1 MTFMIEFP
9 RIFAFCELAECL
21 NFTEAAERLYMT
33 QSSLSKIIAKFE
45 EAVNC
50 KLFIRSNRSVELTP
64 AGKYLYEY
72 FTASTK
78 DMHKAIER
86 ARRFNEGIEGNL
98 DILGYA
104 SVFTRPR
111 FIELMKGF
119 KDVCPG
125 TELSFSSTNQME
137 ARNKLLAN
145 ACDLLLTRK
154 GEVEGF
160 SSCDFIT
167 VDRCSPMIIMSPR
180 HPVLQENP
188 RPTLGDLK
196 DCAFVTVT
204 ASFSPMMHNNL
215 FRYCQQC
222 GFSPKDVK
230 AVEGRPDLFMEVSI
244 NDRIAIVDDYE
255 ALEAYDLH
263 CITIDDDE
271 PVDIVL
277 AWNMMNTNPA
287 VALLIDYI
295 RGLNRIP

>member
-1 MTFMIEFP
+1 MIEFP
-9 RIFAFCELAECL
+9 RVYAFCELAECL

-50 KLFIRSNRSVELTP
+50 QLFIRSNRTVELTP

-78 DMHKAIER
+78 DMHKALER
-86 ARRFNEGIEGNL
+86 ARRFNEGIEGHL
-98 DILGYA
+98 DVLGYA
-104 SVFTRPR
+104 NVFARPR
-111 FIELMKGF
+111 FVELMKGF
-119 KDVCPG
+119 KGVCPG
-125 TELSFSSTNQME
+125 TELSFSSTNQMD
-137 ARNKLLAN
+137 ARKRLLAN

-160 SSCDFIT
+160 SSCDFVT

-180 HPVLQENP
+180 HPVLQVNP
-188 RPTLGDLK
+188 EPALEDMK
-196 DCAFVTVT
+196 DCSFVTVT

-215 FRYCQQC
+215 FRYCQQH
-222 GFSPKDVK
+222 GFSPRDVK
-230 AVEGRPDLFMEVSI
+230 TVEGRPDLLMEVSI

-255 ALEAYDLH
+255 SLDAYNLH

-271 PVDIVL
+271 PIDIVM

-287 VALLIDYI
+287 ATLLIDYI
-295 RGLNRIP
+295 RSLNLVP